1 MRRFTAVH
9 GARSTIRTAALLS
22 SLASGAL
29 VSGGSAEASCGSTSC
44 FLVTGT
50 KEGVGPAGSLT
61 VDLSFHYVPQARKL
75 AGGDRTDEVLTPKVD
90 FEMEMIMPDHHREI
104 STTNMMVQ
112 ADFVYS
118 VSGRLAVTGMLP
130 LWTVREH
137 EHDDEVGTVDEH
149 FTNAD
154 GTSGFGDVRLGV
166 RGVLVQGKT
175 DMLIG
180 SIGAKLPTGQ
190 YKLHDS
196 EGSINEP
203 SLQPGTGSLDG
214 LFGVYYTHQW
224 SKHHLEGFVWASYRL
239 NSRNDLEYRIGDE
252 SLVSFGLDGRGRGK
266 ASWAVQINGRRTGRD
281 DYRGDVVPSTGA
293 TYVNLTPGVLFNTGP
308 GTSLYGFVQVPVY
321 QHVNDAQLAPGVGLL
336 FGLTKT
342 Y

>member
-1 MRRFTAVH
+1 MRSFTAVRR
-9 GARSTIRTAALLS
+9 ARAVGRTAAFLHSLGVVLLLS
-22 SLASGAL
+22 
-29 VSGGSAEASCGSTSC
+29 GGPVEASCGSTSC
-44 FLVTGT
+44 FLITGT

-75 AGGDRTDEVLTPKVD
+75 AGGDRTDEVLTPMVD
-90 FEMEMIMPDHHREI
+90 FEMEMIEPDHHREI

-112 ADFVYS
+112 ADLVYS

-130 LWTVREH
+130 LWNVREH

-166 RGVLVQGKT
+166 RGVLAQGKAN
-175 DMLIG
+175 MLVG
-180 SIGAKLPTGQ
+180 SVGAKLPTGQ
-190 YKLHDS
+190 YKLLDS

-214 LFGVYYTHQW
+214 LFGLYYTHQW
-224 SKHHLEGFVWASYRL
+224 SPRRLEGFVWASYRR
-239 NSRNDLEYRIGDE
+239 NGRNDLEYRMGDE
-252 SLVSFGLDGRGRGK
+252 TLLSIGLDGRGQGK

-281 DYRGDVVPSTGA
+281 DYRGEAVPSTGA
-293 TYVNLTPGVLFNTGP
+293 TYVNLTPGVLFSTGP
-308 GTSLYGFVQVPVY
+308 GTSLYGFVQVPIY
-321 QHVNDAQLAPGVGLL
+321 QYVNDTQLAPGVGLL
-336 FGLTKT
+336 FGVTKV